1 MIKAIIVDDEPKSCE
16 NLKFLVEEYCDHVE
30 IIGVGH
36 TISDSIKLIDAL
48 NPEIV
53 FLDVQMQNETG
64 FDLLEHYKDNIT
76 FAVIF
81 TTAHSEYAIK
91 AIRFSAVDYLLKPI
105 SVEELQEAI
114 NMVVKKINEK
124 DNSNIKI
131 STLLKN
137 LNQNSPDNYKLALPT
152 LNGLVFIKMN
162 SIIFCEGKDNYT
174 NIYTNDNKCYLVSK
188 TLRKYEE
195 LLSDQN
201 FYRIHKTYL
210 VNLNEIKEYL
220 KGEGGQVVMSNLKV
234 LDVSR
239 RKKEGLLKA
248 LSSGPS

>member
-1 MIKAIIVDDEPKSCE
+1 MIKAIIVDDEHKSCE
-16 NLKFLVEEYCDHVE
+16 NLKILINEYCKNVE
-30 IIGVGH
+30 LVGLCQ
-36 TISDSIKLIDAL
+36 TISEAINIIDTIH
-48 NPEIV
+48 PEIV
-53 FLDVQMQNETG
+53 FLDVQMQDETG
-64 FDLLEHYKDNIT
+64 FDLLEHYKDNID
-76 FAVIF
+76 FEVIF

-105 SVEELQEAI
+105 SGDELQEAVNQTI
-114 NMVVKKINEK
+114 KKISEK
-124 DNSNIKI
+124 ENSNVRI

-137 LNQNSPDNYKLALPT
+137 LNQKSLDNYKLALPT
-152 LNGLVFIKMN
+152 VNGLVFIKMN
-162 SIIFCEGKDNYT
+162 SIIYCEGKDNYT
-174 NIYTNDNKCYLVSK
+174 QIYTNDNNSYLVSK

-195 LLSDQN
+195 LLSEQH

-220 KGEGGQVVMSNLKV
+220 KGEGGQVIMSNLKA

-248 LSSGPS
+248 LSHDLT